1 MTRNRMIR
9 AALVTVVALGL
20 SVLAS
25 PAFAQMGSLKGR
37 VVDADGKPV
46 PDVEVVLDFIG
57 DMKRQLKVK
66 TNQNGEWIRAGVPAA
81 SGGYWTISATKGDLV
96 GRINNIEISLGN
108 VQATPDIVLKPG
120 KLAAVVNASKE
131 DVERENK
138 RAAELEKTFT
148 EAKVALEAGNFDEAI
163 TKLTALAAEVPKC
176 GPCYIRLGD
185 AYSKKKDLDN
195 AEKAYL
201 KVIEFDPTKPDAY
214 NALATIYNEQK
225 RFDEASK
232 MSAKG
237 VELLGATGG
246 GDASA
251 LYNAGVIFW
260 NQGKAAEAT
269 VQFQRAAAANP
280 KMADAHYMV
289 GLSLFSQGKSA
300 EAKAPLQEYLK
311 LAPTG
316 SNAEAAKQ
324 LLATIK

>member
-9 AALVTVVALGL
+9 AALVTIVALGL

-46 PDVEVVLDFIG
+46 PDVEVVLDYIG
-57 DMKRQLKVK
+57 DMKRQLKVR
-66 TNQNGEWIRAGVPAA
+66 TNKNGEWIRAGVPAT
-81 SGGYWTISATKGDLV
+81 GGGSWTISASKGDLV
-96 GRINNIEISLGN
+96 GRIQNVEISLGN
-108 VQATPDIVLKPG
+108 VQPTPDIVLKPG

-131 DVERENK
+131 DMERENK

-148 EAKVALEAGNFDEAI
+148 EAKASLEAGNFDDAI

-176 GPCYIRLGD
+176 TACYIRLGD
-185 AYSKKKDLDN
+185 AYSKKKDLAG

-201 KVIEFDPTKPDAY
+201 QVIEIDPTKPDAY

-237 VELLGATGG
+237 VELLGTSG
-246 GDASA
+246 GDPSA

-260 NQGKAAEAT
+260 NQGKAAEASA
-269 VQFQRAAAANP
+269 QFRNAAAANP
-280 KMADAHYMV
+280 KMADAHYML

-300 EAKAPLQEYLK
+300 EAKEPLQEYLK